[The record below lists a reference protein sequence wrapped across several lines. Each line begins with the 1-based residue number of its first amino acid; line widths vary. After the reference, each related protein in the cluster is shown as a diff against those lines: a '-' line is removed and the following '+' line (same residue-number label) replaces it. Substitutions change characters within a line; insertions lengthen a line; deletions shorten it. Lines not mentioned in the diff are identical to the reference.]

1 MQVTSATSA
10 DRTLAAAPTAGD
22 GTDGTTTVAKKTMLG
37 QDDFLKL
44 LAVQFQQQDPMKPME
59 DTAFIA
65 QMAQF
70 TALDQTKSM
79 LTQMTQLGSSQG
91 LATANSYLGRQVT
104 LTDAN
109 DQTITGLV
117 GAVQVTNGTPQLI
130 VNGTA
135 YPVSSVTRVEP
146 APVTNSTN
154 NSSSNP

>member
-10 DRTLAAAPTAGD
+10 DRTYATATAVGD

>member
-1 MQVTSATSA
+1 MQVTSATSPE
-10 DRTLAAAPTAGD
+10 RTYAAATTGSD

-37 QDDFLKL
+37 QEDFLKL

-70 TALDQTKSM
+70 TTLDQTKSM
-79 LTQMTQLGSSQG
+79 LTQITQLGSSQN

-117 GAVQVTNGTPQLI
+117 DGVRVTNGTPQLI

-135 YPVSSVTRVEP
+135 YPVTSVTLVQP
-146 APVTNSTN
+146 APAPNSTN

>member
-1 MQVTSATSA
+1 MQVTTATSA
-10 DRTLAAAPTAGD
+10 DRTYAAATTAND

-79 LTQMTQLGSSQG
+79 LTQMTQLGNSQG